1 MSRLDKK
8 GFTVL
13 ELLVAVSV
21 TALLAAMLFTI
32 TSQVVK
38 TQTQSS
44 GDLETNQVA
53 QFILDRIQEDLQCAI
68 MRNDGNNWFVATV
81 LGEEAP
87 DNSDD
92 PWSENLE
99 DNPKPVG
106 FSLRVSLRH
115 WEEQGLEVDEIL
127 KENEQGRL
135 TESRF
140 GKRGV
145 WLRFFTQAPEVDP
158 DAQNSGAARAV
169 SYQIIRHGL
178 ITDSQ
183 DAQPRYQLFRSDVS
197 VENTI
202 KAGYNLNPLF
212 DESGNFEYGQ
222 LALNQTGIR
231 QTSLIKNPLVKI
243 DGYLPTTFSMAANI
257 IDFGIRAYT
266 IRQRS
271 DGTGYLN
278 QIFPDVRENGSTDEY
293 ELVCSSKADS
303 FPQIVDVMV
312 RILTSEGASVIALFE
327 EGKLPV
333 PSSFKGDT
341 EDYWWELAEENSD
354 VFVRRIKVF
363 SNGV

>member
-1 MSRLDKK
+1 M
-8 GFTVL
+8 L

-68 MRNDGNNWFVATV
+68 MRNDGNKWFVATI
-81 LGEEAP
+81 LGEDAP
-87 DNSDD
+87 DSSND

-99 DNPKPVG
+99 VNSKPVET
-106 FSLRVSLRH
+106 SLRVSTTH
-115 WEEQGLEVDEIL
+115 WEQQGIGVSDVD
-127 KENEQGRL
+127 KENEQGPL

-178 ITDSQ
+178 ITDSK

-197 VENTI
+197 VENTLE
-202 KAGYNLNPLF
+202 AGYDLNPLF
-212 DESGNFEYGQ
+212 EVGEEFGMS
-222 LALNQTGIR
+222 ALSQTGIR
-231 QTSLIKNPLVKI
+231 QTTLIKNPLVDI
-243 DGYLPTTFSMAANI
+243 GGYLPTTFSMAANI

-278 QIFPDVRENGSTDEY
+278 QIFPNVRASGSTSKY
-293 ELVCSSKADS
+293 ELICSSTDDS
-303 FPQIVDVMV
+303 FPQVVDVMV

-333 PSSFKGDT
+333 PSSFSGGA
-341 EDYWWELAEENSD
+341 EEYWWELAEENSD
-354 VFVRRIKVF
+354 VFVRRIKIL
-363 SNGV
+363 SDGV